1 MVERILF
8 IPFDGLTDQI
18 DREVGSAHLL
28 RNDTQQVQR
37 VGMAGVGRQHTPI
50 ISFGFGQ
57 SSGLVMFEARPQQ
70 FGGAECSRG
79 GCGCSGV
86 ARSLTNLGRGPAL
99 FAIHGVS
106 NEITF
111 SAGGGGAS
119 RRHKDLKT

>member
-79 GCGCSGV
+79 SCSCSGV
-86 ARSLTNLGRGPAL
+86 ARSLTNLSRGPAL
-99 FAIHGVS
+99 FAMTAFQTKSHS
-106 NEITF
+106 QPA
-111 SAGGGGAS
+111 AGGAPVAT
-119 RRHKDLKT
+119 KT